1 MQAYKVKGRIDESG
15 HLIIN
20 EPIKLPPG
28 DVEIIVLQEVS
39 ITEAI
44 VTPNTSDCPV
54 TTPRI
59 LTPAQLI
66 QELTDIN

>member
-1 MQAYKVKGRIDESG
+1 MQGYKVKGRIDESG
-15 HLIIN
+15 SLMIN
-20 EPIKLPPG
+20 EPINLPPG

-39 ITEAI
+39 ITEVI
-44 VTPNTSDCPV
+44 LSRNSSDFPV

-59 LTPAQLI
+59 LTPKQLI